1 MIYFAIFST
10 AKVMNRSVFAGY
22 YLYFAK
28 APKVGFMQVQKPESA
43 NKAYGY
49 SRDSG
54 SSRQP
59 AKEAVK

>member
-1 MIYFAIFST
+1 MPIIIGRFLRAIIY
-10 AKVMNRSVFAGY
+10 V
-22 YLYFAK
+22 FAK

>member
-1 MIYFAIFST
+1 
-10 AKVMNRSVFAGY
+10 MNRSIFKGY
-22 YLYFAK
+22 YLCFFAK

-59 AKEAVK
+59 AKKGGKMKKYDR

>member
-1 MIYFAIFST
+1 
-10 AKVMNRSVFAGY
+10 
-22 YLYFAK
+22 
-28 APKVGFMQVQKPESA
+28 MQVQKPESA

-59 AKEAVK
+59 ERGGDKFNKKDNDYGNACKHQWQHEH